1 MATDCSE
8 EAKQYDSGRVQKT
21 MGFDD
26 GRNQLRPHSPV
37 TSRPS
42 RRPLPRVPQNKE
54 QHVERL
60 LDGLPRQILY
70 ILAQRYLVD

>member
-8 EAKQYDSGRVQKT
+8 EAKQRGNGSVQKT
-21 MGFDD
+21 MAFYN

-42 RRPLPRVPQNKE
+42 RRPLPRVPHNKE
-54 QHVERL
+54 QCVERL

-70 ILAQRYLVD
+70 ILAMRYLVD